1 MAGLQLLAFRYH
13 RLYNNPIML
22 GINIHLLLIT
32 PLIMITQWAGAAGLS
47 ESLLLHSYH
56 GVLMTVFLVGCLLTV
71 LSRCGF
77 IGIEPPQ
84 TATQRHSLVMVAA
97 PGLAVIWEFAFAES
111 ALVAV
116 AIPLAVLFGLRR
128 LLIARICDGTGSAN
142 SAVAVGAG
150 SAVWTGAGTDEA

>member
-1 MAGLQLLAFRYH
+1 
-13 RLYNNPIML
+13 ML

-84 TATQRHSLVMVAA
+84 TATQRHSLSWSLQQDWESFW
-97 PGLAVIWEFAFAES
+97 GFAVAES

-116 AIPLAVLFGLRR
+116 AIPLAVLFVLRR

-142 SAVAVGAG
+142 GAVAVGAG

>member
-56 GVLMTVFLVGCLLTV
+56 GVLMT
-71 LSRCGF
+71 
-77 IGIEPPQ
+77 
-84 TATQRHSLVMVAA
+84 
-97 PGLAVIWEFAFAES
+97 GLAVIWEFAFAES